1 MSLSKLQEL
10 VMDREVWHAAVHG
23 VAKTRTWLS
32 NWTELSWWLLRVATC
47 HWLSNIHL
55 QPSCLQIPMHSL
67 PLNIAPFGSC
77 APQIQPTQHW
87 THDTW
92 MSLLFL
98 WRLSIVRDVTFYRV
112 PLGWVWTPSIL
123 HPPDQSPAEV
133 FCSAS
138 SHPIH
143 LPATLAITSNLL
155 VIISLLRSKPCS
167 DPCLIQGKV
176 KFSEVLQK
184 LLPPTSFL
192 LMSCP
197 TSQLSH
203 WLLCSSWHLC
213 SISPSTS
220 LACSLTSFAR

>member
-1 MSLSKLQEL
+1 MLLQMAL
-10 VMDREVWHAAVHG
+10 YHPF
-23 VAKTRTWLS
+23 
-32 NWTELSWWLLRVATC
+32 SWMNDIALYIYMCVC
-47 HWLSNIHL
+47 VCVCVYVCVCMCVCMCVCIYIYICIYIYVDYIFFIHL
-55 QPSCLQIPMHSL
+55 SADGHLVYRWSDHFRPSEGKLV
-67 PLNIAPFGSC
+67 
-77 APQIQPTQHW
+77 
-87 THDTW
+87 
-92 MSLLFL
+92 LF
-98 WRLSIVRDVTFYRV
+98 
-112 PLGWVWTPSIL
+112 
-123 HPPDQSPAEV
+123 
-133 FCSAS
+133 
-138 SHPIH
+138 
-143 LPATLAITSNLL
+143 
-155 VIISLLRSKPCS
+155 SKPCS